1 MCGMRL
7 LQAVAVLF
15 LTQMDAFMMSATAAP
30 TQTSF
35 QVHFVPIAP
44 ISPTDLPKDLPTNP
58 TKDLPTDLPKEAW
71 LTLVGS
77 GASTVSILVHLAQ
90 AVAQRSSQQSSQQSN
105 NPNTIPNKTI
115 VLFEQEAAQWG
126 KGVAYKTQELVH
138 ILNVPA
144 IRMGINSQDPQHF
157 YRWLQEQPFA
167 QKDLQPTHFVPR
179 HWYGLY
185 LQEQQQHAIT
195 LLEQA
200 GYTIHRIHA
209 EVVDLIPTHHQNYQQ
224 DHQQDHQPHHPQNT
238 LQSLQSLQSERVVL
252 ATGHLPPQK
261 PQGIHHDAW
270 KTGRIIR
277 DIWTHT
283 QHNLHKHNLHKD
295 DTIVIVGT
303 GLTAIDAALS
313 LRAQGH
319 TGHVHL
325 VSRHGLLP
333 KPHLDL
339 ATAPHPPVLP
349 AHVVADGTQ
358 QKTARG
364 MLKWWKH
371 LRLLYRD
378 LPWQTVMDSIRPHTT
393 ALWQSLPVLEQ
404 KRLLRRVRSVWEIHR
419 HRAPLRTLETLQA
432 WQQEGTLHLHK
443 MPQIQVVTH
452 AHSQVQTQVHTQTES
467 QPESKPL
474 HIFDAQVFAQE
485 FAQDAAQIHAD
496 WVYLCTGANTDVS
509 MSPSHLWQN
518 LIRRRLAVPDP
529 LRLGVYCDAAG
540 HVWSDGAVHAGLY
553 VIGGLRRGILW
564 ESTAVPDL
572 VKQAHALVGE
582 WVG

>member
-1 MCGMRL
+1 MCGMCL

-15 LTQMDAFMMSATAAP
+15 LAQMDAFMMSATPAPTAAP

-44 ISPTDLPKDLPTNP
+44 VLPTDLPANP

-90 AVAQRSSQQSSQQSN
+90 AVNETSK
-105 NPNTIPNKTI
+105 PNKTI
-115 VLFEQEAAQWG
+115 VIFEQEAAQWG

-167 QKDLQPTHFVPR
+167 QKDLQPTHFAPR

-209 EVVDLIPTHHQNYQQ
+209 EVVDMMQTHT
-224 DHQQDHQPHHPQNT
+224 HPQADTLPNTNTTQNTNQNTTINT
-238 LQSLQSLQSERVVL
+238 LHSALVVL

-283 QHNLHKHNLHKD
+283 QHNLHKD

-452 AHSQVQTQVHTQTES
+452 AHAQTES
-467 QPESKPL
+467 PTESKPL